1 MTNEALRTILPVAGW
16 GEERIREVKI
26 TGGADPILPTPF
38 RIGET
43 SAAALAAVGLAV
55 SDLWAL
61 RTGRRQEIE
70 LDTRQAT
77 ASLRSGHYLKMDGA
91 DVSTERN
98 TIMGVY
104 PARNGRWS
112 YLHCNFPNHR
122 GAALSVLGVPE
133 DREAV
138 RKAVAQWDALEL
150 EEAIIAAKGAGGMVR
165 TMDEWAKHPQAAAI
179 ASLPLMEI
187 VKIGESAPE
196 KLPDGSRPLSG
207 TRVLDLTRVLAGP
220 TCARTLA
227 EHGADVL
234 KITGAHLPNIG
245 YQEYDTGHGKLSAH
259 LDLREPKDLE
269 TLRGLVREADVF
281 SQGYRPG
288 TLGQRGL
295 SPEALAKLRPGII
308 FVSLCAFGHVG
319 PWASRRGF
327 DTVVQTV
334 SGITSRQ
341 GELFP
346 GAAPGPQFYPVSAID
361 YLTGYFMAF
370 GAIVALARRAREG
383 GSWLVR
389 ISLAQTG
396 RWLVDRGEV
405 PQAQLNGV
413 PKEFTADELARWSTE
428 TETPRG
434 RLGHLT
440 PIVEPCDPPLGRVA
454 RQPRL
459 DCGIDR
465 GAVGD
470 AQIVGEKARVGAQ
483 FRHGERIDKALI
495 GLLLARRQRDLAV
508 LGAEHAVGR
517 DDRVIVAGARRLL
530 AGRQVIGGEKREQAQ
545 QTVVETGA

>member
-1 MTNEALRTILPVAGW
+1 MINEALRTILPVAGW
-16 GEERIREVKI
+16 GDEKARAVEI
-26 TGGADPILPTPF
+26 TGGTDPILPTPF

-43 SAAALAAVGLAV
+43 SAASLAAVGLAV

-61 RTGRRQEIE
+61 RTGRRQDVAV
-70 LDTRQAT
+70 DTRQAT

-98 TIMGVY
+98 TVMGVY

-122 GAALSVLGVPE
+122 AAALSVLGVPE

-138 RKAVAQWDALEL
+138 RQAVAKWDALEL

-187 VKIGESAPE
+187 VKIGDHAPE
-196 KLPDGSRPLSG
+196 KLPDGDRPLSG
-207 TRVLDLTRVLAGP
+207 IRVLDLTRVLAGP

-234 KITGAHLPNIG
+234 KVTGKHLPNIG

-259 LDLREPKDLE
+259 LDLREPRDVE
-269 TLRGLVREADVF
+269 ILRGLVRETDVF

-288 TLGQRGL
+288 TLGGRGF
-295 SPEALAKLRPGII
+295 SPEALAKLRPGIV
-308 FVSLCAFGHVG
+308 FVSLCAFSHVG

-334 SGITSRQ
+334 SGITNRQ

-346 GAAPGPQFYPVSAID
+346 GASPGPQFYPVSAID
-361 YLTGYFMAF
+361 YLTGYLMAF
-370 GAIVALARRAREG
+370 GAMVALARRVREG

-396 RWLVDRGEV
+396 RWLVGRGQV
-405 PQAQLNGV
+405 PEAQLTSV
-413 PKEFTADELARWSTE
+413 PKEFTPDELKRWSMTSD
-428 TETPRG
+428 TPVG
-434 RLGHLT
+434 RLGHLAPVVRLSET
-440 PIVEPCDPPLGRVA
+440 PPRWARPSVPLGYNEPVWPA
-454 RQPRL
+454 RS
-459 DCGIDR
+459 
-465 GAVGD
+465 A
-470 AQIVGEKARVGAQ
+470 
-483 FRHGERIDKALI
+483 
-495 GLLLARRQRDLAV
+495 
-508 LGAEHAVGR
+508 
-517 DDRVIVAGARRLL
+517 
-530 AGRQVIGGEKREQAQ
+530 
-545 QTVVETGA
+545 

>member
-1 MTNEALRTILPVAGW
+1 MTNDSLRTILAVAGW
-16 GEERIREVKI
+16 PDERAREVEI
-26 TGGADPILPTPF
+26 TGGTDPILPTPF

-55 SDLWAL
+55 SDLWML
-61 RTGRRQEIE
+61 RSGRRQAIAV
-70 LDTRQAT
+70 DARQAT
-77 ASLRSGHYLKMDGA
+77 ASLRSEHYLKMDGA
-91 DVSTERN
+91 HVSTERN

-104 PARNGRWS
+104 PAKNGRWS

-122 GAALSVLGVPE
+122 AAALSVLGVPE

-138 RKAVAQWDALEL
+138 CKAVAQWDALEL

-179 ASLPLMEI
+179 ATLPLIEI
-187 VKIGESAPE
+187 VKIGDGAPQ
-196 KLPDGSRPLSG
+196 KLPDGDRPLSG
-207 TRVLDLTRVLAGP
+207 IRVLDLTRVLAGP

-259 LDLREPKDLE
+259 LDLREAKDVEILK
-269 TLRGLVREADVF
+269 GLVRETDVF

-288 TLGQRGL
+288 TLGARGF
-295 SPEALAKLRPGII
+295 SPEALAKLRPGIV

-334 SGITSRQ
+334 SGITNRQ

-361 YLTGYFMAF
+361 YLTGYLMAF
-370 GAIVALARRAREG
+370 GAMVALARRAREG

-396 RWLVDRGEV
+396 RWLVGRGQV
-405 PQAQLNGV
+405 LDALLKDI
-413 PKEFTADELARWSTE
+413 PKEFTPDELERWSITSD
-428 TETPRG
+428 TPVG
-434 RLGHLT
+434 RLRHLGPVLRMSET
-440 PIVEPCDPPLGRVA
+440 APRWARPSVPLGHNEPVW
-454 RQPRL
+454 P
-459 DCGIDR
+459 
-465 GAVGD
+465 
-470 AQIVGEKARVGAQ
+470 
-483 FRHGERIDKALI
+483 
-495 GLLLARRQRDLAV
+495 
-508 LGAEHAVGR
+508 
-517 DDRVIVAGARRLL
+517 
-530 AGRQVIGGEKREQAQ
+530 KRA
-545 QTVVETGA
+545 A

>member
-1 MTNEALRTILPVAGW
+1 MTNDALRTILPIAGW
-16 GEERIREVKI
+16 SDDRARAVEI
-26 TGGADPILPTPF
+26 TSETDPILPTPF

-55 SDLWAL
+55 SDIWTL
-61 RTGRRQEIE
+61 RTGRSQQVAV
-70 LDTRQAT
+70 DARQAT
-77 ASLRSGHYLKMDGA
+77 ASLRSGHYMQMEGA
-91 DVSTERN
+91 PVSTERN
-98 TIMGVY
+98 TVMGVY

-122 GAALSVLGVPE
+122 AAALSVLGVPE

-138 RKAVAQWDALEL
+138 RKAVAGWDALEL

-187 VKIGESAPE
+187 VKISESSPE
-196 KLPDGSRPLSG
+196 KLPDGHRPLSG
-207 TRVLDLTRVLAGP
+207 IRVLDLTRVLAGP

-234 KITGAHLPNIG
+234 KITGAHLPNLG

-259 LDLREPKDLE
+259 LDLREPRDVE
-269 TLRGLVREADVF
+269 TLRGLVRDADVF

-288 TLGQRGL
+288 TLGARGF
-295 SPEALAKLRPGII
+295 SPEALAKLRPGIVV
-308 FVSLCAFGHVG
+308 VSLCAFGHVG

-361 YLTGYFMAF
+361 YLTGYLMAF
-370 GAIVALARRAREG
+370 GAIVALTRRAREG

-396 RWLVDRGEV
+396 RWLVGRGQV
-405 PQAQLNGV
+405 PETRLRDV
-413 PKEFTADELARWSTE
+413 PKEFTAEEIERWST
-428 TETPRG
+428 TSETPVG
-434 RLGHLT
+434 RLRHLAPVVRLSET
-440 PIVEPCDPPLGRVA
+440 PPRWARPSVPLGYNEPVWP
-454 RQPRL
+454 PRS
-459 DCGIDR
+459 
-465 GAVGD
+465 
-470 AQIVGEKARVGAQ
+470 
-483 FRHGERIDKALI
+483 
-495 GLLLARRQRDLAV
+495 
-508 LGAEHAVGR
+508 
-517 DDRVIVAGARRLL
+517 
-530 AGRQVIGGEKREQAQ
+530 
-545 QTVVETGA
+545 T